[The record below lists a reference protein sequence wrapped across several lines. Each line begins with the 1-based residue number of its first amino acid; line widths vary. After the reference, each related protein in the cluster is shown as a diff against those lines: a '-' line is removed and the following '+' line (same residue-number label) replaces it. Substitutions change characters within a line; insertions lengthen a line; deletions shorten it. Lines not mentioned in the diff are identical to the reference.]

1 MHEIRTRIWRK
12 EECSKLNRYQSTRLA
27 GGSQSKMGSLSIIL
41 EVSTGLEPVSTRI
54 CNPPYDHST
63 MTPRRGF
70 EPLSTVRI
78 YVNHSFNGIEPY
90 TTQAAPST
98 LVFGAV
104 DEIRTRDI

>member
-1 MHEIRTRIWRK
+1 MSHD
-12 EECSKLNRYQSTRLA
+12 SL
-27 GGSQSKMGSLSIIL
+27 LSIIL
-41 EVSTGLEPVSTRI
+41 EVPTGLEPVSTRI